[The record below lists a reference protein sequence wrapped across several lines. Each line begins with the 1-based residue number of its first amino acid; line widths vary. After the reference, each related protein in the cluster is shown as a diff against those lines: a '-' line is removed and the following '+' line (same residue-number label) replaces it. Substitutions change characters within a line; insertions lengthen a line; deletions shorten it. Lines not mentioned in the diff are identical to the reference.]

1 MQENENKENINFE
14 EKILKAKE
22 ILEKLTK
29 SDITLSDSL
38 KLYSEGLKELEVAQ
52 KLLEEA
58 KLVFTTQNKS

>member
-1 MQENENKENINFE
+1 MKENKNISFE
-14 EKILKAKE
+14 DKIKNAKE

-38 KLYSEGLKELEVAQ
+38 KLYNEGLEELETAQ

-58 KLVFTTQNKS
+58 KLVFSEKTKN